1 MLSGRKAGDEHSR
14 VCGDHPRSTGTRVLL
29 LLKERGVW
37 TAEEQSRAP
46 GPSSVRKAEGMRKGG
61 NFRDVLKTG
70 STGLNEVRDN

>member
-14 VCGDHPRSTGTRVLL
+14 DCGDHQQSTGTRVLL

-46 GPSSVRKAEGMRKGG
+46 GPSSVSKAKGTEKRG
-61 NFRDVLKTG
+61 KFQRCLKDR
-70 STGLNEVRDN
+70 LHRA